1 METVKK
7 GFLTIISEKDLE
19 LKLNPITIDNLIGR
33 LNEINLQAIEF
44 ETESRAR
51 IMSVI
56 GVEIKDAYE
65 NFGKRVAIIGVCST
79 GGLLKDIS
87 IAMHE
92 IRNYAEIISMRI
104 DTNKTIHEATQ
115 VIEKYVGSFT
125 IEDKFPFED
134 FAMEIVEEFKD
145 HQI

>member
-1 METVKK
+1 
-7 GFLTIISEKDLE
+7 
-19 LKLNPITIDNLIGR
+19 
-33 LNEINLQAIEF
+33 
-44 ETESRAR
+44 
-51 IMSVI
+51 
-56 GVEIKDAYE
+56 
-65 NFGKRVAIIGVCST
+65 
-79 GGLLKDIS
+79 
-87 IAMHE
+87 MHE